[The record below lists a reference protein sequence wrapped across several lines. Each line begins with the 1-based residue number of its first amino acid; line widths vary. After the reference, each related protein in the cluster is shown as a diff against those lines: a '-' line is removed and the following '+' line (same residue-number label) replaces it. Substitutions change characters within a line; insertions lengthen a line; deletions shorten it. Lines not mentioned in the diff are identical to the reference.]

1 MYEKRI
7 LFFDDYYV
15 KFFCEAKKP
24 LRPTLKLI
32 LFYFLGLKGLYTML
46 FCFNW
51 ISLKTLY
58 RCFKRAFFIN
68 TSGFAA
74 SGSDMMNGQKKPSSL
89 VRIFDCTHYLEK
101 VKSS

>member
-1 MYEKRI
+1 MKRGSYSWMI
-7 LFFDDYYV
+7 IMLSFFVRQKSTPDNLISLFF
-15 KFFCEAKKP
+15 F
-24 LRPTLKLI
+24 I
-32 LFYFLGLKGLYTML
+32 FLGLKDLYSML
-46 FCFNW
+46 FCFKW

-58 RCFKRAFFIN
+58 SSFKRAFFIN

-74 SGSDMMNGQKKPSSL
+74 SVSDMMNGQKKPSSL